1 MAGGPTVWG
10 PIGHQLV
17 VGGHMS
23 SSSSSTLNI
32 ICTDINLLR
41 SSLKS
46 DKTVNIYAYPSSA
59 ESVTIMYHRQN
70 QAKSKVAAE
79 AGALLQL
86 LPASDVR
93 RKIQVEYY
101 ENLVS
106 RRGETI

>member
-1 MAGGPTVWG
+1 
-10 PIGHQLV
+10 
-17 VGGHMS
+17 MS